1 MNSAQ
6 DYYDHDDG
14 DGAFDDDG
22 VAGTSNSFSSA
33 QFARQIASKY
43 QTHQAAPFVARTAMS
58 GGSVPDMPLAHP
70 PDSQQP
76 KDAVDPAEAEPP
88 SDSTGSSS
96 GASDACAISDQVYDL
111 MKKELQT
118 SNSRK

>member
-1 MNSAQ
+1 MSSAQ
-6 DYYDHDDG
+6 DFYDRDDSE
-14 DGAFDDDG
+14 GAFDDAG
-22 VAGTSNSFSSA
+22 VVGTSNSFSSA

-43 QTHQAAPFVARTAMS
+43 QTTQAAPFVARTAMS
-58 GGSVPDMPLAHP
+58 GGLVPDMPLAHP

-88 SDSTGSSS
+88 SDSTGSAS
-96 GASDACAISDQVYDL
+96 GAIDARAISDQVYDL
-111 MKKELQT
+111 MKKQLQT